1 MKTYLCVMDV
11 LPSGHIAAM
20 EIIAEDAI
28 EAEREASKAGRMRFG
43 GPVEVLEVVRTDVVT
58 PAA

>member
-1 MKTYLCVMDV
+1 MRTYLCVMDV

-20 EIIAEDAI
+20 EIDATDAI
-28 EAEREASKAGRMRFG
+28 AAEATASKAGRQRFG
-43 GPVEVLEVVRTDVVT
+43 GPVEILEVLRTDVA

>member
-20 EIIAEDAI
+20 EIHAEDAI
-28 EAEREASKAGRMRFG
+28 TAERDASARGRARFG
-43 GPVEVLEVVRTDVVT
+43 GPVEILEVVRTDVT